1 MKGKFKNF
9 ERELTILVALI
20 AIMAVFTIINPIYMS
35 ISNLGD
41 IIEQSVIF
49 GLMGIGM
56 TYVIIT
62 GGIDLSVGS
71 ILALVAVT
79 AAKLS
84 SGGMNVI
91 GVVLISLALSV
102 FLGIINGFLVSYMKL
117 QPFIATMGT
126 MSVYRGIAYIVTDG
140 FPVSGV
146 PSEFRSVFYGKIT
159 TGLRTSVI
167 VLLIFAVVAH
177 IFLKYTRFGNYVY
190 AIGGNE
196 EASRLSGVKVQINKI
211 KAYAVCGIGCGLAAM
226 ILIAK
231 LASGEPT
238 AGNGYELNAIAAACI
253 GGTSMAGGRGTIAG
267 TVLGAILFSALKVGL
282 ITSGMDTFWQYVA
295 TGIVIIIAA
304 YVEIIQ
310 GKLTGKKKKA
320 KA

>member
-1 MKGKFKNF
+1 MKNKFKIM
-9 ERELTILVALI
+9 ERELTLLAALAVI
-20 AIMAVFTIINPIYMS
+20 VIVFTVINPIY
-35 ISNLGD
+35 ISVLNISD

-56 TYVIIT
+56 TFVIIT

-84 SGGMNVI
+84 SGGMNVV
-91 GVVLISLALSV
+91 GVVVISAL
-102 FLGIINGFLVSYMKL
+102 LGAVLGLVNGFMVSYMKL
-117 QPFIATMGT
+117 QPFIATMGS
-126 MSVYRGIAYIVTDG
+126 MSIYRGISYIVTDG

-146 PSEFRSVFYGKIT
+146 ASSFRSLFYGKIAV
-159 TGLRTSVI
+159 GLRSSVVVLI
-167 VLLIFAVVAH
+167 VFAIIAH
-177 IFLKYTRFGNYVY
+177 VLLKYTRFGNYVY
-190 AIGGNE
+190 AMGGNE
-196 EASRLSGVKVQINKI
+196 EATKLSGVRVDRNRVV
-211 KAYAVCGIGCGLAAM
+211 AYIICGVGSGLAAM

-253 GGTSMAGGRGTIAG
+253 GGTSMSGGRGTIAG
-267 TVLGAILFSALKVGL
+267 TVIGAILFSALKVGL
-282 ITSGMDTFWQYVA
+282 ITSGVDTFWQYVA
-295 TGIVIIIAA
+295 TGVVIIIAA

-310 GKLTGKKKKA
+310 SKLA
-320 KA
+320 KRSK

>member
-1 MKGKFKNF
+1 MKIKWKSL
-9 ERELTILVALI
+9 ERELTLLAALVVI
-20 AIMAVFTIINPIYMS
+20 VIVFTMINPIY
-35 ISNLGD
+35 ISVFNISD

-56 TYVIIT
+56 TFVIIT

-71 ILALVAVT
+71 VLALAAVT

-84 SGGMNVI
+84 SGGMNVL
-91 GVVLISLALSV
+91 GVFVISLVLSAALGAV
-102 FLGIINGFLVSYMKL
+102 NGFMVSYMNL
-117 QPFIATMGT
+117 QPFIATMGS
-126 MSVYRGIAYIVTDG
+126 MSIFRGVAYIVTEG

-146 PSEFRSVFYGKIT
+146 DPAFRNVFYGKISV
-159 TGLRTSVI
+159 GLRTSVAA
-167 VLLIFAVVAH
+167 LLVFAVIAH
-177 IFLKYTRFGNYVY
+177 ILLKYTRFGNYVY

-196 EASRLSGVKVQINKI
+196 EATRLSGVKVKSNKI
-211 KAYAVCGIGCGLAAM
+211 KAYVICGIGSGLAAM

-267 TVLGAILFSALKVGL
+267 TVIGAILFSALKVGL
-282 ITSGMDTFWQYVA
+282 ITSGVDTFWQYVA
-295 TGIVIIIAA
+295 TGVVIIIAA

-310 GKLTGKKKKA
+310 GKLAGKKKK
-320 KA
+320 

>member
-1 MKGKFKNF
+1 MKNRFKNV
-9 ERELTILVALI
+9 ERELTLLVALV
-20 AIMAVFTIINPIYMS
+20 AIVIVFTIINPIY
-35 ISNLGD
+35 ISVLNISD

-56 TYVIIT
+56 TFVIIT

-71 ILALVAVT
+71 ILALTAVT

-84 SGGMNVI
+84 SGGMNVV
-91 GVVLISLALSV
+91 GVFVISILLSAVLGTA
-102 FLGIINGFLVSYMKL
+102 NGFMVSRMKL
-117 QPFIATMGT
+117 QPFIATMGS
-126 MSVYRGIAYIVTDG
+126 MSVYRGIAYIITDG

-146 PSEFRSVFYGKIT
+146 DSAFRNIFYGKIAV
-159 TGLRTSVI
+159 GLRSSVV
-167 VLLIFAVVAH
+167 VLLVFAILAH
-177 IFLKYTRFGNYVY
+177 ILLKYTRFGSYVY
-190 AIGGNE
+190 AMGGNE
-196 EASRLSGVKVQINKI
+196 EATRLSGVKVNSNKI
-211 KAYAVCGIGCGLAAM
+211 KAYIICGIGSGLAAL

-267 TVLGAILFSALKVGL
+267 TVIGAILFSALKVGL
-282 ITSGMDTFWQYVA
+282 ITSGVDTFWQYVA
-295 TGIVIIIAA
+295 TGVVIIIAA

-310 GKLTGKKKKA
+310 GKLAGRKKKSK
-320 KA
+320 

>member
-1 MKGKFKNF
+1 MKNRLKNI
-9 ERELTILVALI
+9 ERELTLLVALV
-20 AIMAVFTIINPIYMS
+20 AIVIVFTIINPIY
-35 ISNLGD
+35 ISALNISD

-56 TYVIIT
+56 TFVIIT

-71 ILALVAVT
+71 ILALTAVT

-84 SGGMNVI
+84 SSGMNTVGVFVI
-91 GVVLISLALSV
+91 SILLSAI
-102 FLGIINGFLVSYMKL
+102 LGAVNGFMVSHMKL
-117 QPFIATMGT
+117 QPFIATMGS
-126 MSVYRGIAYIVTDG
+126 MSVYRGIAYIITDG

-146 PSEFRSVFYGKIT
+146 DSAFRNVFYGKIAA
-159 TGLRTSVI
+159 GLRTSVV
-167 VLLIFAVVAH
+167 VLLVFAVLAH
-177 IFLKYTRFGNYVY
+177 ILLKYTRFGSYVY
-190 AIGGNE
+190 AMGGNE
-196 EASRLSGVKVQINKI
+196 EATRLSGVKVKSNKI
-211 KAYAVCGIGCGLAAM
+211 KAYIICGIGSGLAAL

-267 TVLGAILFSALKVGL
+267 TVIGAILFSALKVGL
-282 ITSGMDTFWQYVA
+282 ITSGVDTFWQYVA
-295 TGIVIIIAA
+295 TGVVIIIAA

-310 GKLTGKKKKA
+310 GKLAGRKKKNK
-320 KA
+320 

>member
-1 MKGKFKNF
+1 MKKKLKNF
-9 ERELTILVALI
+9 ERELTLLVALAVI
-20 AIMAVFTIINPIYMS
+20 VVVFTAINPIY
-35 ISNLGD
+35 ISVLNIGD

-56 TYVIIT
+56 TFVIIT

-71 ILALVAVT
+71 VLALVAVT

-84 SGGMNVI
+84 SSGMNVI
-91 GVVLISLALSV
+91 GVFVVSMALSIV
-102 FLGIINGFLVSYMKL
+102 LGLINGFLVTKMKL
-117 QPFIATMGT
+117 QPFIATMGS
-126 MSVYRGIAYIVTDG
+126 MSIYRGIAYIVTDG

-146 PSEFRSVFYGKIT
+146 AKEFRNMFYGKIT
-159 TGLRTSVI
+159 TGVRTSVI
-167 VLLIFAVVAH
+167 VLLIFAIVTHVV
-177 IFLKYTRFGNYVY
+177 LKYTRFGNYVY

-196 EASRLSGVKVQINKI
+196 ESTRLSGVQVDKHRMM
-211 KAYAVCGIGCGLAAM
+211 AYVVCSIGTGLAAM

-267 TVLGAILFSALKVGL
+267 TVIGAILFSALKIGL
-282 ITSGMDTFWQYVA
+282 ITSGVDTFWQYVA
-295 TGIVIIIAA
+295 TGVVIVIAA

-310 GKLTGKKKKA
+310 GKLKTRSK
-320 KA
+320 

>member
-1 MKGKFKNF
+1 MKNIFKKM
-9 ERELTILVALI
+9 ERELTLLLALVVI
-20 AIMAVFTIINPIYMS
+20 GVVFTVINPIY
-35 ISNLGD
+35 ISVLNVSD

-56 TYVIIT
+56 TFVIIT

-91 GVVLISLALSV
+91 GVFIIAII
-102 FLGIINGFLVSYMKL
+102 LGIILGVINGFMVSYMNL
-117 QPFIATMGT
+117 QPFIATMGS
-126 MSVYRGIAYIVTDG
+126 MSIYRGIAYIITDG

-146 PSEFRSVFYGKIT
+146 DSSFRSLFYGKIAV
-159 TGLRTSVI
+159 GLRSSVV
-167 VLLIFAVVAH
+167 VLLVFAIVAH
-177 IFLKYTRFGNYVY
+177 ILLKYTKFGNYVY

-196 EASRLSGVKVQINKI
+196 EATKLSGVKVEKHRII
-211 KAYAVCGIGCGLAAM
+211 AYIICGVGSAFAAM

-267 TVLGAILFSALKVGL
+267 TVIGAILFSALKVGL
-282 ITSGMDTFWQYVA
+282 ITSGVDTFWQYVA
-295 TGIVIIIAA
+295 TGVVIIIAA

-310 GKLTGKKKKA
+310 SKLTKKNK
-320 KA
+320 